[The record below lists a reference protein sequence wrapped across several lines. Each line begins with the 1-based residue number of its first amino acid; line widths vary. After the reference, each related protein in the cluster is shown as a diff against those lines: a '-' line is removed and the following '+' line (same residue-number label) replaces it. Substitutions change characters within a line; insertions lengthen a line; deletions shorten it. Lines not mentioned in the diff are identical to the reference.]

1 MTRVLTVLNH
11 GTDSNTLSAPDEII
25 NRLEQ
30 AFRSATLGFG
40 KNTHVPTTLSG
51 KIAKPLGLGASG
63 HDATPTR
70 ELDVESSFLVTQGQ
84 GTRGEFSP
92 NRASVSVTPAPGY
105 FGESQR
111 ELRRQELERA
121 EKQSDKNVFGRLGG
135 KGFGLMK
142 GGGAVPELSD
152 SGVFANVQRLYNHL
166 ERCKAAGKPIERLNL
181 VGWSRGAVTCLR
193 QANFLFHN
201 GYADLEVNIFG
212 VDPVAGLGQDD
223 DEGEYPTNTFFRNVN
238 NYVFGYA
245 AHEDRIALP
254 PLPLPINP
262 PKNYIML
269 PLPGDHTDLAYGG
282 NKNASGRLLAHLC
295 YKFLNQHGSF
305 QVAERVGINLKSSM
319 FLSIDAQLAEYEKLI
334 KSLGEAKSS
343 YAAIRNSANIHLSHP
358 ATRPLVGMLTYSAGD
373 TGRNLNPFDRHF
385 FLNDHHKMIFKEK
398 FASIYNTLC
407 DQAGTNVALQDE
419 FLRDHLAVLNSLPEH
434 AKRIRAMLMHKSRQ
448 DIRDIMNDTSPRRA
462 QDIEFARGVEN
473 LITSNGLCS

>member
-1 MTRVLTVLNH
+1 
-11 GTDSNTLSAPDEII
+11 
-25 NRLEQ
+25 
-30 AFRSATLGFG
+30 
-40 KNTHVPTTLSG
+40 
-51 KIAKPLGLGASG
+51 LGASG

-70 ELDVESSFLVTQGQ
+70 DLDVESPFLVTQGQ
-84 GTRGEFSP
+84 GTRGDFAP
-92 NRASVSVTPAPGY
+92 NRASISGTAAPGY
-105 FGESQR
+105 FGETQE
-111 ELRRQELERA
+111 ELDRNERVRATRQTDRRA
-121 EKQSDKNVFGRLGG
+121 FGSLSST
-135 KGFGLMK
+135 GFGLMK
-142 GGGAVPELSD
+142 KAGAIPELSD
-152 SGVFANVQRLYNHL
+152 SGVIANVHRLYDHL
-166 ERCKAAGKPIERLNL
+166 EKCRAAGKPIERLNL

-193 QANFLFHN
+193 QANFLFYN
-201 GYADLEVNIFG
+201 GYADLEVNMFG
-212 VDPVAGLGQDD
+212 IDPVAGQGQDESD
-223 DEGEYPTNTFFRNVN
+223 GNYQTNTFSRNVN
-238 NYVFGYA
+238 NYLFAYA

-282 NKNASGRLLAHLC
+282 NKNSSGRLVAHLC

-305 QVAERVGINLKSSM
+305 QGVERIGINLKSSM

-343 YAAIRNSANIHLSHP
+343 SSLAAVRNAASIHLSHP
-358 ATRPLVGMLTYSAGD
+358 ATRPVVGMLTHSAGD
-373 TGRNLNPFDRHF
+373 TGRSLNPFDRYF

-398 FASIYNTLC
+398 FASIYTTLC
-407 DQAGTNVALQDE
+407 DQAGTNVVLQDE
-419 FLRDHLAVLNSLPEH
+419 YLRDRLAGLNSLPEH
-434 AKRIRAMLMHKSRQ
+434 AKRIRSMLMHKTRQ